1 MTNKCGITRIGKS
14 LAPIRGTCP
23 PFWEP
28 MELKCSP
35 CECVL
40 PLSNLNSCGPA
51 VVQVEPRPALVIVW
65 IRSCFPLVNLRMM
78 KWWKINERMF
88 AFLNSLPPHKIPGK
102 RSGSTESRSDVS
114 GTHAWETLTKHWAE
128 TSVLKCESHQ
138 SKLKK
143 KTKNNC
149 VSENCTTNT
158 QLLSAEPHAGR
169 DGVKTK
175 TRESAEPSV
184 DVFQS
189 SWLHLFGLGGK
200 RNVQMFQLKIVF
212 MSCF

>member
-1 MTNKCGITRIGKS
+1 MALQWNPDRKKICVGLKKGFCLPKIHFVLSHWTEKIEWQTNAVLRE
-14 LAPIRGTCP
+14 LENLWR

-143 KTKNNC
+143 KKK
-149 VSENCTTNT
+149 
-158 QLLSAEPHAGR
+158 QLCEWKLYH
-169 DGVKTK
+169 
-175 TRESAEPSV
+175 
-184 DVFQS
+184 
-189 SWLHLFGLGGK
+189 
-200 RNVQMFQLKIVF
+200 
-212 MSCF
+212 